1 MRYSIYNELRN
12 RVICM
17 SIVYDE
23 ISKGG
28 GGGFDPSQ
36 LDPNKLYFKHLEN
49 QFLLEFLATNST
61 DFHERAQAR
70 KELVICA
77 RKLIYW
83 SKQTTFSLEQA
94 VADRKKIAANWN
106 NNGR

>member
-49 QFLLEFLATNST
+49 QFLLEIPSEIGRINIR
-61 DFHERAQAR
+61 ERGDIGLFIT
-70 KELVICA
+70 LVYIV
-77 RKLIYW
+77 
-83 SKQTTFSLEQA
+83 F
-94 VADRKKIAANWN
+94 
-106 NNGR
+106 